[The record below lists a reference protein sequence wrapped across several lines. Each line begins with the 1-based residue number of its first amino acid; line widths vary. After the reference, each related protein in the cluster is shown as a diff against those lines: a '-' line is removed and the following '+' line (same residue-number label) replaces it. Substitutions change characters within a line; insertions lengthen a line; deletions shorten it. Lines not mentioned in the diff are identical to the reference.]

1 MLDGTYFFECQCGS
15 DEHTLRFTYDK
26 EEHEIYTSIF
36 LCDWQRWYKRLWVA
50 LKYAL
55 GYKCK
60 YGHWD
65 NWLMR
70 DDDVGRFKEMIEKF
84 EDDAKENDC
93 PICSE
98 GTYVANFC
106 FKCGRDLRKEINNG
120 N

>member
-65 NWLMR
+65 NWIME
-70 DDDVGRFKEMIEKF
+70 DKDVGRLKELIGRF
-84 EDDAKENDC
+84 ETDINVENN
-93 PICSE
+93 ICSE
-98 GTYVANFC
+98 
-106 FKCGRDLRKEINNG
+106 CGRPIKYKDKS
-120 N
+120 